1 MKIFIVGA
9 AGRVAEELIADLIAD
24 GHEVLAGAR
33 SPEKIKTGAKIT
45 PVHFDLHWEVAEMA
59 IALAGAEVV
68 YFVAGSR
75 GQDLLQTDLFG
86 AVKLMQAAETQGIKR
101 YIQLSSTYSMEPEK
115 WRGTG
120 LEKIMNYNI
129 AKMFADHWL
138 VDNTQLDY
146 TILQPGS
153 LEETAA
159 TGKIS
164 VNSGAM
170 GPNPIPDVA
179 KTLAELLKYP
189 NTIKKVI
196 SMMGG
201 SDEIDEA
208 LKTL

>member
-9 AGRVAEELIADLIAD
+9 AGRVAEELIADLIED

-59 IALAGAEVV
+59 AALADAEVV

-138 VDNTQLDY
+138 IDNTQLDY

-179 KTLAELLKYP
+179 KNLAELLKYP

-208 LKTL
+208 LKSV